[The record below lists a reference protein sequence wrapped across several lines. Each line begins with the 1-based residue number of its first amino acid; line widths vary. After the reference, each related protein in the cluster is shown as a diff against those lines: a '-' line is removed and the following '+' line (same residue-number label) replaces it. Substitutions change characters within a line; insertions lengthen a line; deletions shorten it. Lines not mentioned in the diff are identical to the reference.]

1 MRACVSISML
11 LMISIS
17 VPERRPNAHL
27 VRFQVKLYEL
37 RCPRGEPQFATVFKT
52 KLLPNP
58 FQNKVKTFPPP
69 KKVHSIILR

>member
-1 MRACVSISML
+1 MRVCVCVLML
-11 LMISIS
+11 LMISIF

-37 RCPRGEPQFATVFKT
+37 RCPHGEPQFVFKT
-52 KLLPNP
+52 KFLPNP
-58 FQNKVKTFPPP
+58 FQNNVKTFPPP